1 MIKACR
7 RVTLFLGFFVVS
19 CGVQGDEFLPRLN
32 LDLSATTVSGI
43 SSGAFMA
50 VQMGVAHSAN
60 IKGVAATAG
69 GPYFC
74 AGEASWMGAASGK
87 AMARCMQGDPA
98 LPATPITAADQGV
111 MQAATEDWAERGL
124 IDATDHLAA
133 QKVWIFHGYND
144 GIVKTPVSEALRD
157 YYQAFTPQR
166 QIFYKHELPAAH
178 AQISASCKSGDKGAN
193 SCNPC
198 ATTGGNFINTCVVGK
213 TAYDAAGSALQFFY
227 GALTRTASNAL
238 KGEVLE
244 FDQSWFTL
252 RDGEEIAPI
261 RLALAKTGYLYVPKS
276 CKQGEPCRLHIA
288 FHGCGQHADEIGL
301 DFVKGAGYNE
311 WAEKNHIVVLYP
323 QATATFAIPITTPFN
338 PVGCWDWWGYN
349 DSGDRMT
356 GNFATQQGLQIAAV
370 WRMAQFMALK
380 IEDEEEGDGDD
391 AAASDIAAEVS
402 AVSADA
408 ADAEASAEADTP
420 PADLPRLKAA
430 PVVKLLDVSSDQ
442 ILLIWQPL
450 ANAAA
455 YRVYRLGNTPEE
467 DMLLSPEDFAGTA
480 FVDNGLKAQSNYRYR
495 VVAVG
500 VAGDERAAKPLT
512 AKTAQQEPA
521 CDPYYSIQNGT
532 VDKDGVATSA
542 VCK

>member
-7 RVTLFLGFFVVS
+7 RVTLFLGFFAVS

-252 RDGEEIAPI
+252 RDGEEIAPN
-261 RLALAKTGYLYVPKS
+261 RLALAETGYLYV
-276 CKQGEPCRLHIA
+276 QIGRGE
-288 FHGCGQHADEIGL
+288 GG
-301 DFVKGAGYNE
+301 
-311 WAEKNHIVVLYP
+311 
-323 QATATFAIPITTPFN
+323 
-338 PVGCWDWWGYN
+338 
-349 DSGDRMT
+349 
-356 GNFATQQGLQIAAV
+356 
-370 WRMAQFMALK
+370 
-380 IEDEEEGDGDD
+380 
-391 AAASDIAAEVS
+391 
-402 AVSADA
+402 
-408 ADAEASAEADTP
+408 
-420 PADLPRLKAA
+420 
-430 PVVKLLDVSSDQ
+430 
-442 ILLIWQPL
+442 
-450 ANAAA
+450 
-455 YRVYRLGNTPEE
+455 
-467 DMLLSPEDFAGTA
+467 
-480 FVDNGLKAQSNYRYR
+480 
-495 VVAVG
+495 
-500 VAGDERAAKPLT
+500 
-512 AKTAQQEPA
+512 
-521 CDPYYSIQNGT
+521 
-532 VDKDGVATSA
+532 DGVAQGVEQQGDDEGSDNAGDLSGANDGSGKRLVARASGLRDQRGGCRRQREGQHVGEGGDVGGDA
-542 VCK
+542 VAAHGFGAQTGSSR